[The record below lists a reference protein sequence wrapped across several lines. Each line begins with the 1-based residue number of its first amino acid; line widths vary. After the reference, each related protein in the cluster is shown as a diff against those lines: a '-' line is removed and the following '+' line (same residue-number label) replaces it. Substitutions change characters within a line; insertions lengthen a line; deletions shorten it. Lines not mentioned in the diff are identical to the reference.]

1 LADAYTFALR
11 MAGPGDAELLWE
23 TFRTS
28 RPESYVALPD
38 NLLRVQHRA
47 REAAY
52 SASYPGAENCV
63 VVTAGRNA
71 GRVLVWWSD
80 EECRIVDLAI
90 LPDERGRGLGELV
103 VRSLADEAKRAGKPL
118 RASVPS
124 DNPGALRLYQRIG
137 FNVVSRDGANFAL
150 ELPAP
155 KTLG

>member
-1 LADAYTFALR
+1 

-28 RPESYVALPD
+28 RPESYEMLPE
-38 NLLRVQHRA
+38 NLLRMQHRA

-63 VVTAGRNA
+63 IVTAGRPV

-80 EECRIVDLAI
+80 DECRVVDLAI
-90 LPDERGRGLGELV
+90 LPAERGRGLGELV

-118 RASVPS
+118 RASVAS
-124 DNPGALRLYQRIG
+124 DNPGALRLYQRVG
-137 FNVVSRDGANFAL
+137 FNVVSNEGATLAL
-150 ELPAP
+150 ELAPP